1 MSTSS
6 VRSDTSRLVSRT
18 DFMVM
23 ATGIVMF
30 FLSFA
35 SWEGV
40 SGPTLNDLGLG
51 GNTSIGPGV
60 TVNAWGAE
68 FSAWGPCLV
77 CFAIALGVAAHDF
90 GRVEVPGIGGARPRW
105 LLRALSAVSFALL
118 TIRMLTLAGQHN
130 ADIGQARWGVYIA
143 FIVAAVQLVYV
154 FARASVIGV
163 LPDQHSGSTTEPD
176 GVKVSDSARDQASP

>member
-6 VRSDTSRLVSRT
+6 VRITADRMVSRT
-18 DFMVM
+18 DFVLM
-23 ATGIVMF
+23 ATGLVMF

-35 SWEGV
+35 PWEGFN
-40 SGPTLNDLGLG
+40 GLTGNDLGLG
-51 GNTSIGPGV
+51 NDTDLGPGMSI
-60 TVNAWGAE
+60 NAWGAE

-90 GRVEVPGIGGARPRW
+90 ARVEVPGIGGTRPRW
-105 LLRALSAVSFALL
+105 LLRIVSAVSFALL

-130 ADIGQARWGVYIA
+130 ADLGQARWGVYLA

-154 FARASVIGV
+154 FARAKAIGF
-163 LPDQHSGSTTEPD
+163 PPARPD
-176 GVKVSDSARDQASP
+176 GSAPGPDGDQVT